1 MPDNGDVF
9 NILFLNMAEQSNI
22 TLKTTA
28 AESPWSNDKVE
39 RHNNILA
46 KTIEKLILD
55 SNNILLMLL
64 YHQLVNE
71 KNDIHIKVIGQTN

>member
-1 MPDNGDVF
+1 
-9 NILFLNMAEQSNI
+9 MAEQSNI

-28 AESPWSNDKVE
+28 AESPWSNGKVE

-55 SNNILLMLL
+55 SNNNYSPDVVMSSA
-64 YHQLVNE
+64 
-71 KNDIHIKVIGQTN
+71 G